1 MDFYHLEYEGLE
13 NIVRSKAFES
23 MSKMGKQMSL
33 ALREMN
39 PIIWG
44 EGNNLAQMSTIL
56 ADMVKINPEQA
67 NQMRK
72 AMSNSLLQLGTIID
86 LKSQKDTKQEEKDSK
101 EEEIERT

>member
-1 MDFYHLEYEGLE
+1 
-13 NIVRSKAFES
+13 
-23 MSKMGKQMSL
+23 MSL

>member
-1 MDFYHLEYEGLE
+1 
-13 NIVRSKAFES
+13 

>member
-1 MDFYHLEYEGLE
+1 
-13 NIVRSKAFES
+13 

-101 EEEIERT
+101 EEIERT

>member
-1 MDFYHLEYEGLE
+1 
-13 NIVRSKAFES
+13 

-67 NQMRK
+67 NQMGK

-86 LKSQKDTKQEEKDSK
+86 LKSQKDIKQEEKDSK
-101 EEEIERT
+101 EEIERT